1 MSHESSIQPGVASYK
16 LVRDDL
22 KSIGDKPFR
31 RTLVYRLVVPL
42 PLAKEGVTLF
52 SVAKNY
58 TLHSI
63 TIQASKPFKGD
74 ANYIL
79 HDISDGETV
88 GVVAVRA
95 GKDGLFPI
103 AVPDLPAG
111 LTGPTKLYICFHS
124 GTEPREGS
132 LIIQVAVN
140 GPPHLNTGLF
150 VDLDGD
156 GVPDD
161 LAEVVIP
168 LPPLSLPDTFD
179 DFLFGYS
186 RGLDGVEI

>member
-1 MSHESSIQPGVASYK
+1 MSTESSIQPGVSSYK
-16 LVRDDL
+16 LIRDDL
-22 KSIGDKPFR
+22 KYIGEKPFR

-63 TIQASKPFKGD
+63 TVKASKPFKGD
-74 ANYIL
+74 ASYIL

-95 GKDGLFPI
+95 GKEGLFPI
-103 AVPDLPAG
+103 AVPNLPAG
-111 LTGPTKLYICFHS
+111 LTGPSKLYVRFHS
-124 GTEPREGS
+124 GLEAKEGE
-132 LIIQVAVN
+132 LVIQVAVN
-140 GPPHLNTGLF
+140 GPPHINAGLY
-150 VDLDGD
+150 VDIDED
-156 GVPDD
+156 GVPDE
-161 LAEVVIP
+161 LAEIVIP

-179 DFLFGYS
+179 DFIYGYS
-186 RGLDGVEI
+186 RGMDGVEI